1 MSIETPL
8 KFCIVNGYPKR
19 SRDVL
24 DATHVTQ
31 AHDLYLMFLR
41 KMLPNSTFDLLFI
54 ADPETTMPT
63 LDEIKAY
70 DGIIWTGSNL
80 TIYHQ
85 DEEVTRQIAY
95 SQSVFE
101 AGIPQFG
108 SCWATQM
115 AAMAAGGEC
124 RKNPNGREWSV
135 ARNITVTEAGKTHP
149 MYIGKQHEFNAFI
162 MHLDE
167 VCGVPEGATVLAT
180 NEHTGVQ
187 AIAVKYGNGEF
198 WSTQY
203 HPEFTLYEMAQLIG
217 ARKTAIVKEGFF
229 NNEEEM
235 VPLVNDMIALSQE
248 PGNAE
253 LREKLSIGD
262 DILDDDI
269 RQKEVH
275 NWVEYLVIPTR
286 AVDSE
291 Q

>member
-1 MSIETPL
+1 MTIETPL

-24 DATHVTQ
+24 DATNVTQ
-31 AHDLYLMFLR
+31 AHDLYLMFLQ
-41 KMLPNSTFDLLFI
+41 KMLPNSSFDLLFI
-54 ADPETTMPT
+54 ADPETSMPT
-63 LDEIKAY
+63 DDEIKAY

-101 AGIPQFG
+101 AGVPQFG

-115 AAMAAGGEC
+115 AAIAAGGEC
-124 RKNPNGREWSV
+124 RANPKGREWSI
-135 ARNITVTEAGKTHP
+135 ARDITVTEEGKKHP
-149 MYIGKQHEFNAFI
+149 MYIGKQHHFNAFI

-180 NEHTGVQ
+180 NPHTGVQ
-187 AIAVKYGNGEF
+187 AIAVKHLNGEF

-203 HPEFTLYEMAQLIG
+203 HPEFTLFEMAMLVG
-217 ARKTAIVKEGFF
+217 ARKAPIVKEGFF

-235 VPLVNDMIALSQE
+235 VPLINDMIALSKD
-248 PGNAE
+248 PNNAE
-253 LREKLSIGD
+253 LRQKLNVGD
-262 DILDDDI
+262 AILDDDI

-275 NWVEYLVIPTR
+275 NWVEYLVLPTR
-286 AVDSE
+286 RNND
-291 Q
+291 

>member
-1 MSIETPL
+1 MTIETPL

-24 DATHVTQ
+24 DATNVTQ
-31 AHDLYLMFLR
+31 AHDLYLMFLQ
-41 KMLPNSTFDLLFI
+41 KMLPNSSFDLLFI

-63 LDEIKAY
+63 ADEIKAY

-101 AGIPQFG
+101 AGVPQFG

-115 AAMAAGGEC
+115 AAIAAGGEC
-124 RKNPNGREWSV
+124 RANPKGREWSI
-135 ARNITVTEAGKTHP
+135 AYDITVTEEGKKHP
-149 MYIGKQHEFNAFI
+149 MYFGKQHQFNGFI

-167 VCGVPEGATVLAT
+167 VCGVPEGATVLAR
-180 NEHTGVQ
+180 NAHTDVQ
-187 AIAVKYGNGEF
+187 AIAVKYLNGEF

-203 HPEFTLYEMAQLIG
+203 HPEFTLYEMAMLVG
-217 ARKTAIVKEGFF
+217 ARKEAIVKEGFF

-235 VPLVNDMIALSQE
+235 VPLVNDMVALSE
-248 PGNAE
+248 DPDNAE
-253 LREKLSIGD
+253 LRQKLNVGD
-262 DILDDDI
+262 AILDDDI

-275 NWVEYLVIPTR
+275 NWVEYLVLPTKNG
-286 AVDSE
+286 
-291 Q
+291 

>member
-24 DATHVTQ
+24 DATNVTQ

-41 KMLPNSTFDLLFI
+41 KMLPNSSFDLLFI
-54 ADPETTMPT
+54 ADLETMMPT
-63 LDEIKAY
+63 ADEIKAY

-95 SQSVFE
+95 SQAVFA
-101 AGIPQFG
+101 AGVPQFG

-115 AAMAAGGEC
+115 AAIAAGGEC
-124 RKNPNGREWSV
+124 RKNPNGREWSI
-135 ARNITVTEAGKTHP
+135 AYDITVTEEGKNHP
-149 MYIGKQHEFNAFI
+149 MFFGKQHQFNGFI

-167 VCGVPEGATVLAT
+167 VCGVPEGAVVLAR
-180 NEHTGVQ
+180 NAHTDVQ
-187 AIAVKYGNGEF
+187 AIAVKYLNGEF

-203 HPEFTLYEMAQLIG
+203 HPEFTLYEMAQLVG
-217 ARKTAIVKEGFF
+217 ARKTAIVNEGFF
-229 NNEEEM
+229 ESEEEM
-235 VPLVNDMIALSQE
+235 EPLVNDMLALAEDSD
-248 PGNAE
+248 NVE
-253 LREKLSIGD
+253 LRQKLNIGD
-262 DILDDDI
+262 DVLDDDI

-275 NWVEYLVIPTR
+275 NWVEYLVLPTKNK
-286 AVDSE
+286 
-291 Q
+291 

>member
-1 MSIETPL
+1 MTIETPL

-24 DATHVTQ
+24 DATSVTQ

-63 LDEIKAY
+63 EAEIQAY

-95 SQSVFE
+95 CQSIFD
-101 AGIPQFG
+101 AGVPQFG

-115 AAMAAGGEC
+115 AAIAAGGEC
-124 RKNPNGREWSV
+124 RKNPNGREWSI
-135 ARNITVTEAGKTHP
+135 AYDITVTEAGKNHP
-149 MYIGKQHEFNAFI
+149 MYIGKQHQFNGFI

-180 NEHTGVQ
+180 NGHTDVQ
-187 AIAVKYGNGEF
+187 AIAVKHSNGEF

-203 HPEFTLYEMAQLIG
+203 HPEFTLYEMAQLVG
-217 ARKTAIVKEGFF
+217 ARKEAIVNEGFF
-229 NNEEEM
+229 KNEEEM
-235 VPLVNDMIALSQE
+235 VPLVNDMIALSKN
-248 PGNAE
+248 PDNAE
-253 LREKLSIGD
+253 LRQKLNIGD
-262 DILDDDI
+262 AILDDNI

-286 AVDSE
+286 KSG
-291 Q
+291 